1 MKIRGLYTLIFFT
14 ASIGWANVL
23 KPSQDSSSLRGKLTL
38 STGKA
43 TTLAVSAT
51 RKGYVHFNLDSLPQN
66 PEAAEIVNARL
77 RVYFPAAKKPGDIGI
92 HTAAAGWNETA
103 TALEPGV
110 SVMPV
115 ATFSAS
121 DVAAKQFLD
130 VDVTSTI
137 QAWRNTPATNFGFAF
152 VASGLTNVLIGAK
165 EGSGSGYPCELE
177 IEIQRPN
184 LIASGSIT
192 GPMLASGAALANI
205 GSAATTESTPN
216 TIVKRDAI
224 GKITAAA
231 FIGDGTALTN
241 IPTSALIG
249 TIPASQ
255 ITGTILTGSAAP
267 APVGMA
273 LIPSGVFTMGN
284 SVAADTDI
292 TDAAAVATTVSAF
305 YMDVNEVTL
314 SLWQSV
320 YFWAKDNGYT
330 DLPSGSGKG
339 PNHPVHTVSWYACVK
354 WCNARSER
362 EGKTPVYYTDDA
374 QTEIYRTGSVDVT
387 NVQVNWT
394 ANGYRLPTEAE
405 WEKAARGG
413 LSGKRFPWG
422 NTITQN
428 LANYLGATGSYLYDL
443 GPNGTNPTGSVGGT
457 SPATSPVGSFAPN
470 GYGLN
475 DMAGNLWEW
484 CWDWYATPYSGG
496 TDPQGAPTGSG
507 RMMRG
512 GSWGSVAFVERC
524 ADRTERRAPSFTYNT
539 IGLRAVVRF
548 GQP

>member
-1 MKIRGLYTLIFFT
+1 MKFRGLLTLIFFT
-14 ASIGWANVL
+14 ASIGWANAL
-23 KPSQDSSSLRGKLTL
+23 KPSQDSSSMRGKLTA
-38 STGKA
+38 SAGKA
-43 TTLAVSAT
+43 STLAVSAT
-51 RKGYVHFNLDSLPQN
+51 RKGYVHFNLDSLPQDS
-66 PEAAEIVNARL
+66 EIAEIVNARL

-92 HTAAAGWNETA
+92 HTVAVGWNETV
-103 TALEPGV
+103 TALEPGI

-115 ATFSAS
+115 ATFSSAE
-121 DVAAKQFLD
+121 VAAKKFLE
-130 VDVTSTI
+130 VDVTATVR
-137 QAWRNTPATNFGFAF
+137 AWRSTPATNFGFAF

-177 IEIQRPN
+177 IEIQRSN
-184 LIASGSIT
+184 AIADGSIT
-192 GPMLASGAALANI
+192 GAMLGPGAALANI
-205 GSAATTESTPN
+205 GNAATAESAPG
-216 TIVKRDAI
+216 TIVKRDAS
-224 GKITAAA
+224 GNITAAA
-231 FIGDGTALTN
+231 FIGDGAALTN
-241 IPTSALIG
+241 IPTSALTG

-255 ITGTILTGSAAP
+255 ITGSIPTSP
-267 APVGMA
+267 ASPTPVGMVLVPA
-273 LIPSGVFTMGN
+273 GAFTMGN
-284 SVAADTDI
+284 GIAEDTDI
-292 TDAAAVATTVSAF
+292 TDAAPVATTVSAF

-339 PNHPVHTVSWYACVK
+339 PNHPVHSVSWYACVK

-362 EGKTPVYYTDDA
+362 EGKTPAYYTDDA
-374 QTEIYRTGSVDVT
+374 HTTIYKTGSVDVT

-405 WEKAARGG
+405 WEKGARGG

-428 LANYLGATGSYLYDL
+428 LANYNGATGSYSYDL
-443 GPNGTNPTGSVGGT
+443 GPNGANPTGSVGGT

-496 TDPQGAPTGSG
+496 TDPQGAPTGSA

-512 GSWGSVAFVERC
+512 GSWGSAPFVARC
-524 ADRTERRAPSFTYNT
+524 ADRTDKRAPSFTFNS
-539 IGLRAVVRF
+539 IGFRSVLSL